1 VRAHATSPR
10 GLTVLGWSEA
20 GGCGSMYNIEIES
33 AQFKG
38 LRTPK
43 QHQMVT
49 AVIEVSRPTA
59 PQSPHVFVNGDPENR
74 S

>member
-1 VRAHATSPR
+1 
-10 GLTVLGWSEA
+10 
-20 GGCGSMYNIEIES
+20 MYNIEIES